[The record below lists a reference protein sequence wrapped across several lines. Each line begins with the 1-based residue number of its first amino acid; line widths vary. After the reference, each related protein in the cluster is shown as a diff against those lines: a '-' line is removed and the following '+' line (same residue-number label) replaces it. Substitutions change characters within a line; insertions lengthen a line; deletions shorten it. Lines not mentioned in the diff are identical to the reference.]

1 MQILNIYNYELKVEE
16 NVIDENLHVNN
27 VAYIQWMQDAAIAH
41 SAELGLSVYGYLNSG
56 QSWVARSHYI
66 EYLKPAFFN
75 DEIVV
80 QTWVTHIKR
89 TTSNRAYAFFRKSD
103 KTLLATAK
111 TLWVY
116 IDMNTG
122 RPIAIPKELLDRY
135 IPDENYKPSIN

>member
-1 MQILNIYNYELKVEE
+1 MQTIKVYNHELKVKEDA
-16 NVIDENLHVNN
+16 IDENLHVNN

-41 SAELGLSVYGYLNSG
+41 SNELGLSVYGYVASG

-66 EYLKPAFFN
+66 EYLKPAFLD

-80 QTWVTHIKR
+80 QTWVTQIKR

-116 IDMNTG
+116 IDIKNG
-122 RPIAIPKELLDRY
+122 RPIAIPKELLEKY
-135 IPDENYKPSIN
+135 IPDENYKPFID